1 MKRLNRKGY
10 LTIEIILG
18 ATIAFAIAF
27 FLMEITTK
35 MVSDTEDTYRDTV
48 VTTDSALIISGIKD
62 NIENNKDGINKV
74 KCTNN
79 KCTISYNDK
88 NTGVL
93 VLNLDDKT
101 IHYEM
106 TKPGDSNKYDVY
118 DRKLDSSLSD
128 VTLSSSISGEVT
140 IDSNIY
146 FKISGKNI
154 IIKMANIITVGV

>member
-35 MVSDTEDTYRDTV
+35 MVSDTEDTYRDTE

-62 NIENNKDGINKV
+62 NIENNRDGINKV

-93 VLNLDDKT
+93 
-101 IHYEM
+101 
-106 TKPGDSNKYDVY
+106 
-118 DRKLDSSLSD
+118 
-128 VTLSSSISGEVT
+128 
-140 IDSNIY
+140 
-146 FKISGKNI
+146 
-154 IIKMANIITVGV
+154 